1 MVELVSSKTKKS
13 HRMSEDLDVE
23 SDVFLEG
30 GVLYC
35 VCGQP
40 IEPDEVPGLMQ
51 RDGIREFLS
60 CPTCDM
66 KLFADSG
73 QFRLDD

>member
-1 MVELVSSKTKKS
+1 
-13 HRMSEDLDVE
+13 MSEDLDVE
-23 SDVFLEG
+23 SDIFLEG

-35 VCGQP
+35 ICGQP
-40 IEPDEVPGLMQ
+40 IEPEEAPDLIEREGT
-51 RDGIREFLS
+51 REFLS

-73 QFRLDD
+73 KFELDD

>member
-1 MVELVSSKTKKS
+1 
-13 HRMSEDLDVE
+13 MSEDLDVE

-40 IEPDEVPGLMQ
+40 IEPDEAPSLIA
-51 RDGIREFLS
+51 RDGAREFVA
-60 CPTCDM
+60 CPACDM
-66 KLFADSG
+66 KIFAETG
-73 QFRLDD
+73 KFQLDD

>member
-1 MVELVSSKTKKS
+1 
-13 HRMSEDLDVE
+13 MSEDLDVE

-40 IEPDEVPGLMQ
+40 IEPEEAADLIEREGS
-51 RDGIREFLS
+51 REFVS

-66 KLFADSG
+66 RHFADDG
-73 QFRLDD
+73 KFQLDD